1 LRPGGLRRPLGAATV
16 GLCIFVSIPP
26 HGVCAE
32 REQLEALRTRIE
44 QLRVEIAGAEGAR
57 TEARDQL
64 RDSERAI
71 SAANRELRALGA
83 EREALRAE
91 LQGLAARGRAAE
103 AEIGARRDILG
114 RLLVQRHL
122 HGQRGYLR
130 LALSGHDPSQTA
142 RELHYYGY
150 LSEAQARLIATLRR
164 TLVQMRDIER
174 GMREKSAELA
184 AVESGQKARRSEL
197 VRQQAAR
204 RAVLA
209 RVSSRLREQ
218 RREVRGLERDEARLA
233 RLIGEIAKLLANAPA
248 ALRNETLPQA
258 GAPERRFAA
267 LKGTL
272 RLPAKGEVTNRF
284 GLPRAGGGP
293 LWKGLFIRS
302 PPGAEVH
309 AVAGGRVVF
318 AEWLRGF
325 GNLLIIDHGD
335 AYLTIY
341 GNNES
346 LLRQVGDLVRTGD
359 VVATTGNSGGSQNSG
374 IYFELRHEGKPFD
387 PLRWVSLR

>member
-1 LRPGGLRRPLGAATV
+1 MSLRLRRLSGAVTIAVAFCT
-16 GLCIFVSIPP
+16 LAPVS
-26 HGVCAE
+26 GACAE
-32 REQLEALRTRIE
+32 REQLEALRARIE
-44 QLRVEIAGAEGAR
+44 KLRLGIADAEGAR

-71 SAANRELRALGA
+71 SATNRELRALA
-83 EREALRAE
+83 SKRESLRAE
-91 LQGLAARGRAAE
+91 LQALSGRSRAAE
-103 AEIGARRDILG
+103 SELAVRSEVLG

-122 HGQRGYLR
+122 HGNEGYLR
-130 LALSGHDPSQTA
+130 LALSGREPSQTA

-150 LSEAQARLIATLRR
+150 LSAAQTQLIAALRQTLAQA
-164 TLVQMRDIER
+164 RDIER
-174 GMREKSAELA
+174 GLREKGAELA
-184 AVESGQKARRSEL
+184 AVESAQRARRSEL
-197 VRQQAAR
+197 AREQAAR

-209 RVSSRLREQ
+209 RVSTRLREQ
-218 RREVRGLERDEARLA
+218 RREVRGLQRDEARLA
-233 RLIGEIAKLLANAPA
+233 RLVEEIAKLLASAPA
-248 ALRNETLPQA
+248 SLRNEALPESSVA
-258 GAPERRFAA
+258 ERKFAS

-272 RLPAKGEVTNRF
+272 RLPAKGDVINRF
-284 GLPRAGGGP
+284 GSARPGGGP

-302 PPGAEVH
+302 PAGGEVR

-346 LLRQVGDLVRTGD
+346 LFRQVGDVVRTGELI
-359 VVATTGNSGGSQNSG
+359 ATTGNSGGSQDSG
-374 IYFELRHEGKPFD
+374 IYFELRHEGRPFD